1 MDEEDEGFTDWLQ
14 SVAYLATKR
23 ASTEALNNGR
33 SIVYMEGNDIIRLYP
48 DGTKEIIKTLENTY
62 VKISKMPAVWK
73 LRSM

>member
-1 MDEEDEGFTDWLQ
+1 MNEEDPGFSQWL
-14 SVAYLATKR
+14 SEVAYLATKR

-62 VKISKMPAVWK
+62 VTISKMSAVRK
-73 LRSM
+73 FRSM